1 MHKTCTT
8 VWKVSV
14 FGAFSGANFFPAFG
28 MNMETYRVSP
38 HINSGYDVIRARL
51 TPNANTFYAVDV
63 RSLLRYFDTIIL

>member
-38 HINSGYDVIRARL
+38 HINSDYDVYG
-51 TPNANTFYAVDV
+51 PG
-63 RSLLRYFDTIIL
+63 

>member
-38 HINSGYDVIRARL
+38 HINSDYDVIRARL
-51 TPNANTFYAVDV
+51 TANANTFYAVDV
-63 RSLLRYFDTIIL
+63 RSLLRYSDTIIL

>member
-38 HINSGYDVIRARL
+38 HINSDYDVIRARL